1 MNKAQAVAINLA
13 MTMIVA
19 VGTARGAVSGRL
31 RTIDNDRGDVPGW
44 AIASGAA
51 CALALLV
58 YAAYSA
64 VISKWIAKIQ

>member
-13 MTMIVA
+13 MTIII
-19 VGTARGAVSGRL
+19 AVSATRSTVSARL
-31 RTIDNDRGDVPGW
+31 RTIDKNRGDVPGW

>member
-1 MNKAQAVAINLA
+1 MIKAQAVAINLA
-13 MTMIVA
+13 MTIII
-19 VGTARGAVSGRL
+19 AVSATRSTVSARL